1 MVKGLQ
7 EKLYSLVR
15 GVPLAA
21 WLVGALVAAGIERF
35 VGATVAF
42 NVGLSAL
49 PSIFGLSLILDKPQ
63 QIPSLIAYLLLIYA
77 LPVGIVARAAAPLVS
92 RLLGRYSYRTNV
104 VFHLILLY
112 LVIYIW
118 GHLDAYR
125 LRTLE
130 LLGVFIILTAS
141 LNLVNGWMGEFSVS
155 VIGFMAVGAYVSS
168 VIMVW
173 GFANDDVFGP
183 AVFPPALAPVA
194 FPFALIIGGIAT
206 SVTALAVAIPSFRT
220 RGDYLAIITLA
231 YLLIV
236 QSAIENLEVIGGPR
250 GFMGQPLVANLTVVF
265 IWTVVALWTI
275 HNYVTSTYGKA
286 TSAVRDNE
294 SAAEAMTVDTRRVK
308 IVAFLSHAFW
318 SGIAGG
324 LFAHIM
330 GYINP
335 GMFGF
340 RRLADVLAMLYLGGL
355 SSISGSILGTVLIQF
370 LSEILRPLELAKW
383 MVIPIILV
391 LVMIKR
397 PRGLLGF
404 REVTV
409 SLVTAVQKEVRD
421 ASARD

>member
-1 MVKGLQ
+1 MKGLLA
-7 EKLYSLVR
+7 KLRSLTR
-15 GVPLAA
+15 GIPPAA
-21 WLVGALVAAGIERF
+21 WLLGALVAAVLERI
-35 VGATVAF
+35 VGTVWAYT
-42 NVGLSAL
+42 VGLSNL
-49 PSIFGLSLILDKPQ
+49 PSIFGLSLIFDKPYL
-63 QIPSLIAYLLLIYA
+63 IPSLLAYLIPMYLVPTY
-77 LPVGIVARAAAPLVS
+77 VVARLTRGWVPRV
-92 RLLGRYSYRTNV
+92 LGRFSFRTNV
-104 VFHLILLY
+104 LIHLALFY
-112 LVIYIW
+112 LVLHVW
-118 GHLDAYR
+118 GNLDAYR
-125 LRTLE
+125 LRTLQ
-130 LLGVFIILTAS
+130 LLGVFIILTTS

-173 GFANDDVFGP
+173 AFANDDVFGP
-183 AVFPPALAPVA
+183 AIFPPALAPVG
-194 FPFALIIGGIAT
+194 FPIALILGGLAT
-206 SVTALAVAIPSFRT
+206 AVTALAVAIPSFRT

-236 QSAIENLEVIGGPR
+236 KSAIENLEVIGGPR
-250 GFMGQPLVANLTVVF
+250 GFMGQPTVANLTVVF
-265 IWTVVALWTI
+265 LWTVIALWTI

-294 SAAEAMTVDTRRVK
+294 SAAEAMTVDTRWVK

-318 SGIAGG
+318 AGVAGG

-383 MVIPIILV
+383 MVIPVILILV
-391 LVMIKR
+391 MVRR

-404 REVTV
+404 REVTFSFLSTV
-409 SLVTAVQKEVRD
+409 KEEVED
-421 ASARD
+421 ASAGN